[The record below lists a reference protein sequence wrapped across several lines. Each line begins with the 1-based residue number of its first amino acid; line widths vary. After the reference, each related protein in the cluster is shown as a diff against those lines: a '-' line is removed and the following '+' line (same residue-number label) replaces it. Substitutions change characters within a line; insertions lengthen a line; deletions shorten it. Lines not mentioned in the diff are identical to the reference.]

1 MPLSISRNQ
10 ALATMQTLSTVVVIG
25 YVWPEPNSSAAG
37 SRMMQLLA
45 FFKQRSERVIFA
57 SPAQL
62 GEHRVQLNGLDI
74 EEQNIELNC
83 ESFDHW
89 INQLQPELVLFDRFM
104 MEEQFGWRVE
114 QQCPNCIRILDTEDL
129 HSLREARHQL
139 LRSALKANREIDLQF
154 DHLDTVYQ
162 IMVTTDVCQ
171 REIAA
176 ILRCDLTLMI
186 SEFEI
191 YLLTQKFNIPQG
203 LLLHLPFMLEK
214 LRLADTNPDANHGN
228 EASSTLPAFSQRA
241 HFVTIG
247 NFRHAPNWDTIL
259 WLKQAVWP
267 KIRTLMPDAQLHI
280 YGAYPPKKAT
290 SLHNPKQG
298 FYVQGWAEDAF
309 EVLSQARVCLSP
321 IRFGAG
327 IKGKFTDAMLC
338 STPSITTSLGAES
351 MHGDF
356 SWPGAIHNSSDDIAK
371 AASELY
377 QTETLW
383 QHASDKGATILDTH
397 YNKAHLSVR
406 LEAAVDTLQK
416 DLTALR
422 LNNFTGM
429 MLRHHHHKST
439 KYMAQWIAAK
449 NNNLK

>member
-1 MPLSISRNQ
+1 
-10 ALATMQTLSTVVVIG
+10 MQTLSTVVVIG

-37 SRMMQLLA
+37 SRMLQLLA
-45 FFKQRSERVIFA
+45 FFKQTSQRVIFA

-62 GEHRVQLNGLDI
+62 GEHRVQLNTLDI
-74 EEQNIELNC
+74 EEHNIELNC

-89 INQLQPELVLFDRFM
+89 INELQPELVLFDRFM

-139 LRSALKANREIDLQF
+139 LKLALKANREIDLQF
-154 DHLDTVYQ
+154 DHLDIVYQ

-186 SEFEI
+186 SKFEI
-191 YLLTQKFNIPQG
+191 HLLTQKFNVPQA
-203 LLLHLPFMLEK
+203 LLLHLPFMLEALYFNDNK
-214 LRLADTNPDANHGN
+214 TDDDTATERCNKALN
-228 EASSTLPAFSQRA
+228 ALPTFAQRA

-259 WLKQAVWP
+259 WLKQAIWP
-267 KIRTLMPDAQLHI
+267 KIRKLMPEAQLHI
-280 YGAYPPKKAT
+280 FGAYPPKKAT

-309 EVLSQARVCLSP
+309 EVLSQARICLSP

-338 STPSITTSLGAES
+338 STPSITTSVGAES

-356 SWPGAIHNSSDDIAK
+356 SWPGAIHNSSNDIAK
-371 AASELY
+371 AAVELY
-377 QTETLW
+377 HCAALW
-383 QHASDKGATILDTH
+383 QQASDKGATIIDTH
-397 YNKAHLSVR
+397 YNKTHLSVQ
-406 LEAAVDTLQK
+406 LEAAIGALQK
-416 DLTALR
+416 DLIALR

-449 NNNLK
+449 NSNLK